1 VNAVVVVGLALGMR
15 HGTDPDHL
23 AAIDGLTRIHPRAT
37 NGVYF
42 ALGHGLIVILLA
54 VGIGHFLAS
63 RFAFVG
69 PWSLIAIGV
78 VNLWRL
84 LRGSS
89 QHPVRTR
96 LVIAHPFLMGM
107 LLAAGFETASQLS
120 ALILA
125 GQTNAFLLGG
135 AFSLGMVLVDGLD
148 GYLAAS
154 TQRLAR
160 VGQTR
165 AKAASRVL
173 GIIVV
178 VFAFGLGG
186 AELFGVDLVG
196 IALPLGLSLF
206 IVVIGIRFWARS
218 NHQTSSRTDSQRSP
232 LLPHGGEAYSKQ
244 LAGRPVTRHAEDAG
258 DRLK

>member
-1 VNAVVVVGLALGMR
+1 MKAVAVVGFALGMR

-23 AAIDGLTRIHPRAT
+23 AAIDGLTRMRPRAT
-37 NGVYF
+37 NGIYF
-42 ALGHGLIVILLA
+42 ALGHGLVVMLLA

-69 PWSLIAIGV
+69 PWSLILIGV

-84 LRGSS
+84 LQGT
-89 QHPVRTR
+89 PALPAKTR
-96 LVIAHPFLMGM
+96 PVIAQPFLLGM

-125 GQTNAFLLGG
+125 GQGNAWLLGI
-135 AFSLGMVLVDGLD
+135 AFSFGMVLVDGLD

-154 TQRLAR
+154 TQRLAAN
-160 VGQTR
+160 GLTK
-165 AKAASRVL
+165 AKAASRAL

-178 VFAFGLGG
+178 IFAFGLGG
-186 AELFGVDLVG
+186 AELFGFDLSG

-206 IVVIGIRFWARS
+206 TIVLGIRIWARS
-218 NHQTSSRTDSQRSP
+218 NGRGLKDHRISEARVATARS
-232 LLPHGGEAYSKQ
+232 
-244 LAGRPVTRHAEDAG
+244 T
-258 DRLK
+258 

>member
-1 VNAVVVVGLALGMR
+1 MNAVAVVGFALGMR

-23 AAIDGLTRIHPRAT
+23 AAIDGLTRIRPRTT

-42 ALGHGLIVILLA
+42 ALGHGLVVILLA

-78 VNLWRL
+78 VNLCRL
-84 LRGSS
+84 LAGSS
-89 QHPVRTR
+89 QHPVKTR
-96 LVIAHPFLMGM
+96 VVIAQPFLLGM

-160 VGQTR
+160 MGQTR

-178 VFAFGLGG
+178 VFALGLGG
-186 AELFGVDLVG
+186 AELFGANLAG
-196 IALPLGLSLF
+196 IALPLGLALF
-206 IVVIGIRFWARS
+206 VTVFGIRIWARPS
-218 NHQTSSRTDSQRSP
+218 CRLPRKKDFPAPDS
-232 LLPHGGEAYSKQ
+232 
-244 LAGRPVTRHAEDAG
+244 VV
-258 DRLK
+258 

>member
-1 VNAVVVVGLALGMR
+1 MNAVAVVGLALGMR

-23 AAIDGLTRIHPRAT
+23 AAIDGLTRIRPRAT

-42 ALGHGLIVILLA
+42 ALGHGLFVILLA

-84 LRGSS
+84 LQGSS
-89 QHPVRTR
+89 QHPVKTR
-96 LVIAHPFLMGM
+96 LVIAQPFLLGM

-125 GQTNAFLLGG
+125 GKTNAFILGG
-135 AFSLGMVLVDGLD
+135 AFSSGMVLVDGLD

-160 VGQTR
+160 TGQAS

-186 AELFGVDLVG
+186 AELFGMDLAA
-196 IALPLGLSLF
+196 IALPVGLTLF
-206 IVVIGIRFWARS
+206 ATVLGIRIWARS
-218 NHQTSSRTDSQRSP
+218 SDSLQQVIDS
-232 LLPHGGEAYSKQ
+232 
-244 LAGRPVTRHAEDAG
+244 
-258 DRLK
+258 